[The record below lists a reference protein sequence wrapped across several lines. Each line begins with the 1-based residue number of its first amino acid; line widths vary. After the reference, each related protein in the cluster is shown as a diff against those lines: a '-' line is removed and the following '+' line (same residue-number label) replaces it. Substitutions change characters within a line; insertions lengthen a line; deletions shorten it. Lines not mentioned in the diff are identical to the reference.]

1 MLKLNFLSQS
11 NSRVV
16 FIAEWVL
23 VILANALFYLFPQS
37 GLCFLLFLAS
47 IFILYLM
54 KVNSWVK
61 YAAMGAMLVG
71 VMPLVGME
79 NTYYFDVITQVGIY
93 SALAIGLNIVVGF
106 AGLLNFG
113 YVAFY
118 AFGAYL
124 YAIFFTSQA
133 GIFIPATLVHF
144 PLSGNWFWAFLILG
158 AILAGLLGVLLGL
171 PVLRLRGDY
180 LTIVTLGFAEII
192 RIVFNNLDKP
202 INITNGPKGLS
213 PIQPPALF
221 GTVLNQPIHF
231 YFIVLVILVLTIIIA
246 KRLNSSRIGRS
257 WAAIREDELAAR
269 SMGVPVVRMKLLA
282 FAIGAS
288 FAGMMGVIFA
298 AKQTFVDPSSFGFM
312 ESIGILSMV
321 IVGGI
326 GNITGVIIGAV
337 AVIML
342 QLNILK
348 EFSEYLG
355 QLAASGILN
364 IPSQVD
370 PAKYERLIYGLILIL
385 ACIYKPK
392 GLLPA
397 SRFLPKWLKRDNNDQ
412 LKKGIQEDNADATR
426 S

>member
-1 MLKLNFLSQS
+1 MLKLNFLSQT
-11 NSRVV
+11 NSR
-16 FIAEWVL
+16 FIFILEWVL
-23 VILANALFYLFPQS
+23 VIGASILFYFFPQS
-37 GLCFLLFLAS
+37 GLAFLLFLGS
-47 IFILYLM
+47 LLVLYLM
-54 KVNSWVK
+54 PVANRVK
-61 YAAMGAMLVG
+61 YSAAIVILAGI
-71 VMPLVGME
+71 MPLVGMQ

-93 SALAIGLNIVVGF
+93 AALAIGLNIVVGF

-124 YAIFFTSQA
+124 YAIFATSQA
-133 GIFIPATLVHF
+133 ANFIPAAVAHF
-144 PLSGNWFWAFLILG
+144 PLSGNWFWVFLVLG
-158 AILAGLLGVLLGL
+158 AILAGLLGVLLGF

-180 LTIVTLGFAEII
+180 LAIVTLGFAEII

-202 INITNGPKGLS
+202 VNITNGPKGIS
-213 PIQPPALF
+213 PIEPPALF
-221 GTVLNQPIHF
+221 DMVLNQPIHF
-231 YFIVLVILVLTIIIA
+231 YFIVLVVLVLTIIVA
-246 KRLNSSRIGRS
+246 QRLDSSRIGRA

-288 FAGMMGVIFA
+288 FAGAMGVIFA

-312 ESIGILSMV
+312 ESIGILAMV
-321 IVGGI
+321 IVGGM
-326 GNITGVIIGAV
+326 GNIAGVIIGAV
-337 AVIML
+337 GVVML

-355 QLAASGILN
+355 QLAAQGILN

-370 PAKYERLIYGLILIL
+370 PAKYERLIFGLILIL
-385 ACIYKPK
+385 TCIYRPQ

-397 SRFLPKWLKRDNNDQ
+397 SRSLPAWLRRSKKDQ
-412 LKKGIQEDNADATR
+412 LKNGVQEDKADVT
-426 S
+426 

>member
-1 MLKLNFLSQS
+1 MAKINLLNQLNPKYKLALQ
-11 NSRVV
+11 
-16 FIAEWVL
+16 WV
-23 VILANALFYLFPQS
+23 VILGISVLFYLNPQS
-37 GLCFLLFLAS
+37 GLLFLLFLVS
-47 IFILYLM
+47 LFILYRMPVSNRL
-54 KVNSWVK
+54 K
-61 YAAMGAMLVG
+61 YPAAVVILAG
-71 VMPLVGME
+71 VMPMVGMQ
-79 NTYYFDVITQVGIY
+79 NTYFFDVITQVGIY
-93 SALAIGLNIVVGF
+93 ATLAIGLNIVVGF

-124 YAIFFTSQA
+124 YAIFATAQA
-133 GIFIPATLVHF
+133 NNFIPAAVAHF
-144 PLSGNWFWAFLILG
+144 PLSGNWFWAFLVMG
-158 AILAGLLGVLLGL
+158 AILSAGLGVLLGF

-180 LTIVTLGFAEII
+180 LTIVTMGFAEII

-213 PIQPPALF
+213 PIEPPALF
-221 GTVLNQPIHF
+221 GVTLNQPIHF

-246 KRLNSSRIGRS
+246 QRLDSSRIGRC

-269 SMGVPVVRMKLLA
+269 SMGVPVVKMKLLA

-288 FAGMMGVIFA
+288 FAGVMGVIFA

-321 IVGGI
+321 IVGGM
-326 GNITGVIIGAV
+326 GNIAGVIIGAV
-337 AVIML
+337 GVVML

-348 EFSEYLG
+348 EFSQFLS
-355 QLAASGILN
+355 QLAAQGILN

-370 PAKYERLIYGLILIL
+370 PAKYEKLIYGLILIL
-385 ACIYKPK
+385 ACIYRPQ

-397 SRFLPKWLKRDNNDQ
+397 RRFLPKWLKKDKEDSSII
-412 LKKGIQEDNADATR
+412 GTQEENADVT
-426 S
+426 

>member
-1 MLKLNFLSQS
+1 MVKFNLLSQT
-11 NSRVV
+11 NSRC
-16 FIAEWVL
+16 ILILEWVM
-23 VILANALFYLFPQS
+23 VIFASALFYLFPHS
-37 GLCFLLFLAS
+37 GLCFLLFLGS
-47 IFILYLM
+47 ILLLNFM
-54 KVNSWVK
+54 PVKAGVK
-61 YAAMGAMLVG
+61 YLAILAILAG
-71 VMPLVGME
+71 VMPLVGMQ

-93 SALAIGLNIVVGF
+93 AALAIGLNIVVGF

-133 GIFIPATLVHF
+133 GNFIPAAVAHF
-144 PLSGNWFWAFLILG
+144 PLSGNWFWAFLVLG
-158 AILAGLLGVLLGL
+158 ALLAGLLGVLLGF

-180 LTIVTLGFAEII
+180 LAIVTLGFAEII

-213 PIQPPALF
+213 PIEPPALF
-221 GTVLNQPIHF
+221 GMVLNQPIHF
-231 YFIVLVILVLTIIIA
+231 YFIVLMVLVLTIIIA
-246 KRLNSSRIGRS
+246 HRLDCSRIGRS
-257 WAAIREDELAAR
+257 WAAIREDEVAAL

-321 IVGGI
+321 IVGGM
-326 GNITGVIIGAV
+326 GNIVGVIIGAV
-337 AVIML
+337 AIVML

-355 QLAASGILN
+355 QLAALGILN

-385 ACIYKPK
+385 ACIYRPQ

-397 SRFLPKWLKRDNNDQ
+397 SRSLPSWLRRSKTDQ
-412 LKKGIQEDNADATR
+412 LKNGTQEDNADAT
-426 S
+426 

>member
-1 MLKLNFLSQS
+1 MLKLNFLSQT
-11 NSRVV
+11 NSR
-16 FIAEWVL
+16 FILFLEWVL
-23 VILANALFYLFPQS
+23 VIGASILVYFFPQS
-37 GLCFLLFLAS
+37 GLAFLLFLGS
-47 IFILYLM
+47 LLVLYLM
-54 KVNSWVK
+54 PVATRVK
-61 YAAMGAMLVG
+61 YPAAIVILAGI
-71 VMPLVGME
+71 MPLVGMQ

-93 SALAIGLNIVVGF
+93 AALAIGLNIVVGF

-124 YAIFFTSQA
+124 YAIFATSQA
-133 GIFIPATLVHF
+133 ANFIPAAVAHF
-144 PLSGNWFWAFLILG
+144 PLSGNWFWVFLVLG
-158 AILAGLLGVLLGL
+158 AILAGLLGVLLGF

-180 LTIVTLGFAEII
+180 LAIVTLGFAEII

-202 INITNGPKGLS
+202 VNITNGPKGIS
-213 PIQPPALF
+213 PIEPPALF
-221 GTVLNQPIHF
+221 DMVLNQPIHF
-231 YFIVLVILVLTIIIA
+231 YFIVLVVLVLTIIVA
-246 KRLNSSRIGRS
+246 QRLDSSRIGRA

-288 FAGMMGVIFA
+288 FAGAMGVIFA

-312 ESIGILSMV
+312 ESIGILAMV
-321 IVGGI
+321 IVGGM
-326 GNITGVIIGAV
+326 GNIAGVIIGAV
-337 AVIML
+337 GVVML

-355 QLAASGILN
+355 QLAAQGILN

-370 PAKYERLIYGLILIL
+370 PAKYERLIFGLILIL
-385 ACIYKPK
+385 TCIYRPQ

-397 SRFLPKWLKRDNNDQ
+397 SRSLPAWLRRSKKDQ
-412 LKKGIQEDNADATR
+412 LKNGVQEDKADVT
-426 S
+426 

>member
-1 MLKLNFLSQS
+1 MVKFNLFSQM
-11 NSRVV
+11 NHR
-16 FIAEWVL
+16 FILIMEWIM
-23 VILANALFYLFPQS
+23 VIFASALFYLFPQS
-37 GLCFLLFLAS
+37 GLFFLLFLVS
-47 IFILYLM
+47 ILILYIM
-54 KVNSWVK
+54 QVKVWVK
-61 YAAMGAMLVG
+61 YLATLFILAG

-79 NTYYFDVITQVGIY
+79 NTYYLDVVTQVGIY
-93 SALAIGLNIVVGF
+93 AALAIGLNIVVGF

-124 YAIFFTSQA
+124 YAIFATSQA
-133 GIFIPATLVHF
+133 GNFIPAAVAHF
-144 PLSGNWFWAFLILG
+144 PLSGNWFWVFLVLG
-158 AILAGLLGVLLGL
+158 AILAGLLGVLLGF

-180 LTIVTLGFAEII
+180 LAIVTLGFAEII

-213 PIQPPALF
+213 PIEPPALF
-221 GTVLNQPIHF
+221 GMVLNQPIHF
-231 YFIVLVILVLTIIIA
+231 YFIVLGVLVLTIIIA
-246 KRLNSSRIGRS
+246 QRLDSSRIGRS

-269 SMGVPVVRMKLLA
+269 SMGVPVVKMKLLA

-288 FAGMMGVIFA
+288 FAGAMGVIFA

-312 ESIGILSMV
+312 ESIGILAMV
-321 IVGGI
+321 IVGGM
-326 GNITGVIIGAV
+326 GNVAGVIIGAV
-337 AVIML
+337 AVVML

-355 QLAASGILN
+355 QLAALGILN

-370 PAKYERLIYGLILIL
+370 PAKYERLIFGLILIL
-385 ACIYKPK
+385 TCIYRPQ
-392 GLLPA
+392 GLMPA
-397 SRFLPKWLKRDNNDQ
+397 SRSLPSWLRRNRKDQ
-412 LKKGIQEDNADATR
+412 LKNGIQEDNTDA

>member
-1 MLKLNFLSQS
+1 M
-11 NSRVV
+11 
-16 FIAEWVL
+16 EWFM
-23 VILANALFYLFPQS
+23 VILASALFYLFPHS
-37 GLCFLLFLAS
+37 GLCFLLFLGS
-47 IFILYLM
+47 ILLLYFM
-54 KVNSWVK
+54 HVKAWVK
-61 YAAMGAMLVG
+61 YSSILAILAG
-71 VMPLVGME
+71 VMPLVGMQ

-93 SALAIGLNIVVGF
+93 AALAIGLNIVVGF

-133 GIFIPATLVHF
+133 GNFIPAAVAHF
-144 PLSGNWFWAFLILG
+144 PLSGNWFWAFLVLG
-158 AILAGLLGVLLGL
+158 AILAGLLGVLLGF

-180 LTIVTLGFAEII
+180 LAIVTLGFAEII

-213 PIQPPALF
+213 PIEPPALF
-221 GTVLNQPIHF
+221 GMVLNQPIHF
-231 YFIVLVILVLTIIIA
+231 YFIVLAVLVLTIIIA
-246 KRLNSSRIGRS
+246 SRLDSSRIGRS

-288 FAGMMGVIFA
+288 FAGTMGVIFA

-321 IVGGI
+321 IVGGMGSI
-326 GNITGVIIGAV
+326 AGVIIGAV
-337 AVIML
+337 AVVML

-348 EFSEYLG
+348 ELSEYLG

-385 ACIYKPK
+385 TCIYRPQ

-397 SRFLPKWLKRDNNDQ
+397 TRSLPGWLRRSKTDK
-412 LKKGIQEDNADATR
+412 LKNGAQEDNADAT
-426 S
+426 

>member
-1 MLKLNFLSQS
+1 MLK
-11 NSRVV
+11 NSLLGQIDKKYLLLLGWTMIIGVS
-16 FIAEWVL
+16 I
-23 VILANALFYLFPQS
+23 LFYLFPQS
-37 GLCFLLFLAS
+37 GLFFLLFLCS
-47 IFILYLM
+47 LLVLYYLP
-54 KVNSWVK
+54 VNNALR
-61 YAAMGAMLVG
+61 YLAAAIILVG
-71 VMPLVGME
+71 IMPLVGMQ

-93 SALAIGLNIVVGF
+93 ASLAIGLNIVVGF

-124 YAIFFTSQA
+124 YAIFASSQA
-133 GIFIPATLVHF
+133 ANFIPAAVAHF
-144 PLSGNWFWAFLILG
+144 PLSGHWFWVFLALS
-158 AILAGLLGVLLGL
+158 AVLTAGLGLLLGF

-180 LTIVTLGFAEII
+180 LAIVTLGFAEII

-202 INITNGPKGLS
+202 INITNGPKGIS
-213 PIQPPALF
+213 PIQPPELF
-221 GTVLNQPIHF
+221 GMVLNQPIHF

-246 KRLNSSRIGRS
+246 SRLDSSRIGRC

-288 FAGMMGVIFA
+288 FAGVMGVIFA

-321 IVGGI
+321 IVGGM
-326 GNITGVIIGAV
+326 GNIAGVIIGAV
-337 AVIML
+337 GVVML

-355 QLAASGILN
+355 QLAAQGILN

-370 PAKYERLIYGLILIL
+370 PAKYEKLIYGLILIL
-385 ACIYKPK
+385 ACIYRPQ
-392 GLLPA
+392 GLMPA
-397 SRFLPKWLKRDNNDQ
+397 SRSLPAWLKKKGKDQ
-412 LKKGIQEDNADATR
+412 ITNGIQEDKTDVT
-426 S
+426 